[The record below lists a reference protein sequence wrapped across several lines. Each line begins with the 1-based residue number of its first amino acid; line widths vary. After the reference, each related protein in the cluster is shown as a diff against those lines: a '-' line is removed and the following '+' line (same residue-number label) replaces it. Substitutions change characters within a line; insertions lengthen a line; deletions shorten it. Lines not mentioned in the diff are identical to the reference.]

1 MQPQMSNIKIID
13 RIDNLLRIAKIFNME
28 VKKICLTSE
37 DILELA
43 KNTEGLLFYKG
54 IEIDVIETNE
64 DKEYYTLRV
73 DNTNG
78 V

>member
-1 MQPQMSNIKIID
+1 MSNIKIID